1 MPDPD
6 RHALV
11 ARLETL
17 HDLLEHEPASPLVSQ
32 ALHQCERLQHALL
45 QSHAEGLRF
54 ASFTLIDSQPFKQSM
69 YRKLFHPEGSRRR
82 WDDSWTLEGQPLDD
96 IMQQNVEGYAS
107 WVEGLGTGE
116 KPQGHSPEPSKS

>member
-6 RHALV
+6 KHALV
-11 ARLETL
+11 VRLETL

-54 ASFTLIDSQPFKQSM
+54 ASFTLN
-69 YRKLFHPEGSRRR
+69 RL
-82 WDDSWTLEGQPLDD
+82 
-96 IMQQNVEGYAS
+96 MQQPGTNLGEGTKKAARELK
-107 WVEGLGTGE
+107 EGLDAAGFGA
-116 KPQGHSPEPSKS
+116 